1 MSDASKLAGEA
12 GTGSEVMQHE
22 KASYK
27 YTEKSP
33 GEWYIG
39 NMPVDPKQGFKA
51 KEIQLL
57 SFARPHMRA
66 FHFAWASFFVR
77 RPGPPPFQDARGAR
91 RDPFFLTA
99 VA

>member
-1 MSDASKLAGEA
+1 MSSLESGKGAGDDA
-12 GTGSEVMQHE
+12 QHA
-22 KASYK
+22 KATYK
-27 YTEKSP
+27 ALETSP
-33 GEWYIG
+33 GEWKMG
-39 NMPVDPKQGFKA
+39 AMPVDPTQGFKA

-57 SFARPHMRA
+57 SFQRPHMRA